1 MTAKCGTI
9 IGLEFL
15 YKDFSNKNSD
25 DKGEKTSMEVIT
37 EAGHYFYNLLTEEE
51 LWNEVGKALL
61 RVILIIILAFVF
73 KKLGNKV
80 IDTIFKDRSKI
91 PIKITTNRREQTLK
105 NLAKSSM
112 SYLIV
117 FIAIMMILDAFHIP
131 IRTMLAGAG
140 VAGLAIGFGAQN
152 LVRDIIAGF
161 FIIFE
166 DQFSVGDYIETGEIE
181 GDVVLIGLRTTK
193 LRSYYGQTYVIPNGS
208 IEIVNN
214 YSSTNGFAMVEI
226 NIPYESNIVQI
237 EKMVDDILQTLPNK
251 YDVFVD
257 TPFINGVTTLDLSN
271 YVLRVRG
278 ETTPVMQWEGARL
291 IRKEVKEHLFEKGIE
306 IPSPR
311 MVVYSKEDNKSQTS

>member
-1 MTAKCGTI
+1 
-9 IGLEFL
+9 
-15 YKDFSNKNSD
+15 
-25 DKGEKTSMEVIT
+25 MEVIT
-37 EAGHYFYNLLTEEE
+37 EVGRYFYNLLTEEE
-51 LWNEVGKALL
+51 LWNAVGKALL
-61 RVILIIILAFVF
+61 RVLLIIILAFVF

-105 NLAKSSM
+105 NLAKSSL

-181 GDVVLIGLRTTK
+181 GDVIVIGLRTTK
-193 LRSYYGQTYVIPNGS
+193 LRSYYGQTYVIPNGA
-208 IEIVNN
+208 IDIVNN
-214 YSSTNGFAMVEI
+214 YSVSNGFAMVEI

-237 EKMVDDILQTLPNK
+237 EKMVDTILQTLPKK

-257 TPFINGVTTLDLSN
+257 TPFINGVTILDLSN

-291 IRKEVKEHLFEKGIE
+291 IRKEVKEQLFEKGVE

-311 MVVYSKEDNKSQTS
+311 MVVYSKGNKESQTS